1 MAPRTTIAFVP
12 TMAITAQ
19 HFQLH
24 GKGRGGVFPCV
35 PLWLG
40 AWYSWHSSWSLRDSI
55 SHRTPS
61 RPTVLQLETGS
72 RRHQLQPRVLASLS
86 SQGIFA
92 SSLVASLQRCPR
104 WFSSPDDTR
113 QQQWPVSASHHSH
126 TGDITPGPS
135 SSVTLEQQPPAGL
148 EDSRLPHSQRG
159 PRDTLIPSPSCHK
172 C

>member
-86 SQGIFA
+86 SQGHRYKG
-92 SSLVASLQRCPR
+92 SLPAP
-104 WFSSPDDTR
+104 W
-113 QQQWPVSASHHSH
+113 WPLYRGAQGGSAAQM
-126 TGDITPGPS
+126 TPGNSSGQSQLLTIPTQGTSHLDQAALSHWS
-135 SSVTLEQQPPAGL
+135 SSHQQV
-148 EDSRLPHSQRG
+148 
-159 PRDTLIPSPSCHK
+159 
-172 C
+172 